1 MPDINIQ
8 REHGMSLAQARQAAN
23 KWTTQ
28 AEQKFGLSCVYTT
41 GQDSDE
47 VTFNRAGI
55 TGTLSITPDLFEL
68 SAKLGFLFGAFKEK
82 IEDEISKN
90 LDTLIAK
97 MQAENGTHAATAK
110 V

>member
-8 REHGMSLAQARQAAN
+8 REHGMSLAQARQAAD

-28 AEQKFGLSCVYTT
+28 AEQKFGLSCVYSA

-47 VTFNRAGI
+47 VTFHRAGI
-55 TGTLSITPDLFEL
+55 TGTLSITPDMFEL

-82 IEDEISKN
+82 IESEISKN

-97 MQAENGTHAATAK
+97 VQAENSTLAATSK
-110 V
+110 G